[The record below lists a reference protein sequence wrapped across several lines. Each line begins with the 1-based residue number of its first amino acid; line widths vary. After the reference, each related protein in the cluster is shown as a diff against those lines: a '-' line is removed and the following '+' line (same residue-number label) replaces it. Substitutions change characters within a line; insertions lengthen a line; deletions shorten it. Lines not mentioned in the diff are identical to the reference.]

1 MFNSTGCSLGKYLLP
16 FLQNAFSIQHTVKKR
31 KKKKN
36 QIKAL
41 YSLPFCR
48 SLFSSFLSLANC
60 NSSSWPSVL
69 MDAGCCKCG
78 LELNTSCHNPPHDP
92 PPTTTTWSLS
102 VFSDVYIGEENE
114 INLKKTHRFT
124 VQSFLLSLK
133 VTLSFN
139 SFLLSI

>member
-16 FLQNAFSIQHTVKKR
+16 FLQNAFSIQHTVKKKR
-31 KKKKN
+31 KKK
-36 QIKAL
+36 IKSKLSAL

-92 PPTTTTWSLS
+92 PPHHHHLVFVS

-114 INLKKTHRFT
+114 IKFKKTQIYGSIFPS
-124 VQSFLLSLK
+124 VFK
-133 VTLSFN
+133 GN
-139 SFLLSI
+139 SVF